1 MALLVNKM
9 MATQSAYDP
18 DHPVTRYNVEIKSQV
33 HETVSNM
40 PELEIRHVRDRNT
53 VRRDSDTVAAI
64 LSDTCSLMSY
74 TTPSHTILS
83 AEE

>member
-1 MALLVNKM
+1 M

-40 PELEIRHVRDRNT
+40 PELEVRHVRDRNT
-53 VRRDSDTVAAI
+53 VRRDLKTASEI
-64 LSDTCSLMSY
+64 LIDYL
-74 TTPSHTILS
+74 P
-83 AEE
+83 A